1 MSSTEEKSV
10 SVIVMEV
17 DAVAVPKNL
26 PSLGDESRKLWE
38 KLKYGKVFCLTFKE
52 GSKGFG
58 ICETTHSLCCLVMI
72 AILTMCVELIPATL
86 QLANL
91 EEANEYIEGLAK
103 SVDEDYQLETL
114 ADGLYLREHI
124 PCLTLAPVSEDYCLN
139 NTVNA
144 NITFSSGSAEITACF
159 FCDGDRGYG
168 FVSLNASLPL
178 CGYSTPNMREAGVSA
193 MCTSVDGCLMWIADT
208 RYDLVDRS
216 RTVKE
221 SVSAL
226 IRVYLFITV
235 TIPFIFVLIWVIAGV
250 AFNVWVLKLKTD
262 KAYRD
267 KILEHLQEVLEGI
280 AVDAEEKFKAAL
292 KNVICLLITKIGKT
306 KLPTEDRRSSRSS
319 CDILFSNIQKMHH
332 RAGKCKTCLT
342 KLLNL
347 ESYVIL
353 YIFCGVPFMMSNL
366 IIGYMYGVVD
376 NQRNLLAEE
385 NITGCWLTSSSLFI
399 YEELFQG
406 FLSTIYIQI
415 FLVWMS
421 FAEQTRLIYHLTD
434 PFKMAYTGYMSFVA
448 DKTKQKLES
457 LDGLKQI
464 LRLWKSLY
472 ELNEVAYDPMT
483 ILFSLVAAGAF
494 LQGKF
499 WGESS
504 GNANMFFLGYL
515 VYLLVVWFFLVQ
527 LGGREA
533 IYKSPYRKDHDIC
546 KYINCPNVCIFETE
560 PDEKWNRRKLVSC
573 PAFCICENDSEKKD
587 TRVCVCCVKQC
598 RKTCKPICKSILDSR
613 YCIFEL
619 ENETEC
625 GPVYETEREIK
636 NLLSFWVVSLVL
648 IFAVP
653 SIFAIFLREEFSK
666 FN

>member
-1 MSSTEEKSV
+1 
-10 SVIVMEV
+10 
-17 DAVAVPKNL
+17 
-26 PSLGDESRKLWE
+26 
-38 KLKYGKVFCLTFKE
+38 
-52 GSKGFG
+52 
-58 ICETTHSLCCLVMI
+58 
-72 AILTMCVELIPATL
+72 
-86 QLANL
+86 
-91 EEANEYIEGLAK
+91 
-103 SVDEDYQLETL
+103 
-114 ADGLYLREHI
+114 
-124 PCLTLAPVSEDYCLN
+124 
-139 NTVNA
+139 
-144 NITFSSGSAEITACF
+144 
-159 FCDGDRGYG
+159 
-168 FVSLNASLPL
+168 
-178 CGYSTPNMREAGVSA
+178 
-193 MCTSVDGCLMWIADT
+193 
-208 RYDLVDRS
+208 
-216 RTVKE
+216 
-221 SVSAL
+221 
-226 IRVYLFITV
+226 
-235 TIPFIFVLIWVIAGV
+235 
-250 AFNVWVLKLKTD
+250 
-262 KAYRD
+262 
-267 KILEHLQEVLEGI
+267 
-280 AVDAEEKFKAAL
+280 
-292 KNVICLLITKIGKT
+292 
-306 KLPTEDRRSSRSS
+306 
-319 CDILFSNIQKMHH
+319 
-332 RAGKCKTCLT
+332 
-342 KLLNL
+342 
-347 ESYVIL
+347 
-353 YIFCGVPFMMSNL
+353 MMSNL

-385 NITGCWLTSSSLFI
+385 NITGCWLTSSSLSI

-560 PDEKWNRRKLVSC
+560 PDEKWNRRKLISC
-573 PAFCICENDSEKKD
+573 PAFCICENDFEKKD
-587 TRVCVCCVKQC
+587 SRVCVCFSKQC
-598 RKTCKPICKSILDSR
+598 RKICKPICKSICDSR
-613 YCIFEL
+613 YCIFEI
-619 ENETEC
+619 ENETES
-625 GPVYETEREIK
+625 GVVYETERKIK
-636 NLLSFWVVSLVL
+636 NLLSFWVCLLIL